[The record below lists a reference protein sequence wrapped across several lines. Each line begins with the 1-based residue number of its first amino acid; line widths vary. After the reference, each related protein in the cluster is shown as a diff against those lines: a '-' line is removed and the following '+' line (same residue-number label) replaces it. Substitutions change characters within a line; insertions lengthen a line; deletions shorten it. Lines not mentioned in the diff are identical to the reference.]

1 MNLPDCGLKVTSD
14 IVFQYVF
21 SSTGSEPG
29 LLGLINAVQMDAGR
43 PPAAKIE
50 IILLLFEFFIPR
62 EHVEPWCEAP
72 TAD

>member
-50 IILLLFEFFIPR
+50 IILYLF
-62 EHVEPWCEAP
+62 
-72 TAD
+72 